1 MCGVGQIKASGVNV
15 DQASRRCV
23 SPLRASRGCASIL
36 AWGSIQAAA
45 WIVTC
50 VVLPVASE
58 VIQHFDPALMHSCQV
73 ADVEDN
79 WQGVLMGAILGVVVL
94 VIRWLWGR
102 SKPKPI

>member
-1 MCGVGQIKASGVNV
+1 MGI
-15 DQASRRCV
+15 
-23 SPLRASRGCASIL
+23 
-36 AWGSIQAAA
+36 IQAAA